1 MSIKEWYN
9 SQIVKNFRMQM
20 FDQTPNDICTVCYQ
34 EEYTIGTSRRHRSNQ
49 KSVIFTRTN
58 FDLSYSQS
66 PGFEKFDNSAKTQ
79 GSYNGMPIDLHID
92 LGNYCNLTCK
102 MCNAKSS
109 SSIASQEVKWGI
121 TDSKKYVGTDWTRD
135 ESVWQKFLN
144 DLESIPGLHNI
155 HFMGGET
162 LISSRFEDLL
172 DYMIEK
178 NRLDLN
184 FSFVTNGTMFNHS
197 VMEKLKKFNRV
208 GIEISVE
215 SCTRHNEYQ
224 RQGTKNFEVFNN
236 INQYL
241 SYCDYNKIT
250 VTIRPAV
257 SALTIGSYYTLLQF
271 CLDQKLLIK
280 SLIVFQPTFYDI
292 KVLPQPIRQQYIELY
307 QDLAQRNQLESAPTT
322 DYNESDPNQYR
333 NIIAQEVSKCI
344 KLLSGPSLDNQ
355 HQLLQEMFDHCK
367 KWDQVHGYN
376 ARELYPEW
384 KDLLDQ
390 YGY

>member
-1 MSIKEWYN
+1 MGIKEWYN
-9 SQIVKNFRMQM
+9 SQPVKDFRMQM
-20 FDQTPNDICTVCYQ
+20 FDQTRNDICTICYD
-34 EEYTIGTSRRHRSNQ
+34 EEDTIGTGRRTRSNQ
-49 KSVIFTRTN
+49 KSVIFTQIN
-58 FDLSYSQS
+58 FDLSYKQS
-66 PGFEKFDNSAKTQ
+66 PGFEKFDHTAKSQ
-79 GSYNGMPIDLHID
+79 GQYSGMPIELHID

-102 MCNAKSS
+102 VCNAQASS
-109 SSIASQEVKWGI
+109 GIASQEVKWGI
-121 TDSKKYVGTDWTRD
+121 VDSKKYIGTDWTRD
-135 ESVWQKFLN
+135 ETVWQKFLA
-144 DLESIPGLHNI
+144 DLADIPGLHNI

-172 DYMIEK
+172 DYMIEQ

-184 FSFVTNGTMFNHS
+184 FSFVTNGTMFKSS
-197 VMEKLKKFNRV
+197 VMEKLKKFNRI

-215 SCTRHNEYQ
+215 SCTTHNEYQ
-224 RQGTKNFEVFNN
+224 RQGTNNLDVFAN
-236 INQYL
+236 INRYL
-241 SYCDYNKIT
+241 SYCDHDKIT
-250 VTIRPAV
+250 VTIRSAV

-271 CLDQKLLIK
+271 CLDQKLLIR
-280 SLIVFQPTFYDI
+280 SLIVFQPSFYNLR
-292 KVLPQPIRQQYIELY
+292 VLPQPIRQQYIELY
-307 QDLAQRNQLESAPTT
+307 KDFAQRNQLESAPTT

-344 KLLSGPSLDNQ
+344 KLLSSPSLDNQ
-355 HQLLQEMFDHCK
+355 HQLLQEMFDYCK